1 MSRYDKDAFGFQAS
15 VFSFNNNSM
24 DEREGCRIPSL
35 NEIRLV
41 ACSRYKVSPRGAQHK
56 AEPEANSS
64 KWSS

>member
-15 VFSFNNNSM
+15 VFSFNNDSM

-41 ACSRYKVSPRGAQHK
+41 ACSRHKVSPWR
-56 AEPEANSS
+56 ST
-64 KWSS
+64 